1 VVIFDVRGIGSLG
14 PGYLKGDAYIDNTS
28 FNQWFAGILTNKS
41 IVAMRAEDIIR
52 IAHFVKTDINWVE
65 TLSAIAVGATGS
77 ELLHAAAFDETID
90 KVCFIEPF
98 LSFAD
103 IALSP
108 DYSPAFIPSS
118 VAGAIEKY
126 DLPDLLASL
135 SPRKILI
142 INPLASDGTPAL
154 ESKRKCYKTY
164 PTIVY
169 TQKGVKNNFK
179 HSVIKGAQLVNK
191 QVIDW
196 LK

>member
-1 VVIFDVRGIGSLG
+1 
-14 PGYLKGDAYIDNTS
+14 
-28 FNQWFAGILTNKS
+28 
-41 IVAMRAEDIIR
+41 MRAEDITR
-52 IAHFVKTDINWVE
+52 IVHFVKKDINEIE
-65 TLSAIAVGATGS
+65 TISAIAVGTTGS
-77 ELLHAAAFDETID
+77 SLLHAAAFDNAIN
-90 KVCFIEPF
+90 KVCLIEPF

-103 IALSP
+103 IALTRE
-108 DYSPAFIPSS
+108 YTPAFIPST

-135 SPRKILI
+135 SPRKVLI

-179 HSVIKGAQLVNK
+179 HSVIKDAQLVNK